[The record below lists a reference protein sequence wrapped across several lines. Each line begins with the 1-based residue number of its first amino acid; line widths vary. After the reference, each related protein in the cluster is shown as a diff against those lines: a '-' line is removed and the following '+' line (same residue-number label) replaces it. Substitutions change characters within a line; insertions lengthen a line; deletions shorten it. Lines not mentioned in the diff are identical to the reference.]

1 MPRKPLNETVI
12 PASKVRMARLVIE
25 VPENQ
30 ITLSPDGR
38 FINLPWGSVGTFSIG
53 SKTVEARMGK
63 AGKVVILTKAARKAS
78 AKAERPAIDLSKVL

>member
-1 MPRKPLNETVI
+1 MPRKPLNANVT
-12 PASKVRMARLVIE
+12 PAASVRMTRLVIE

-30 ITLSPDGR
+30 VTVSPDER
-38 FINLPWGSVGTFSIG
+38 FINLPWGAVGTFSIG

-78 AKAERPAIDLSKVL
+78 AKAEKPSIDLSKVL